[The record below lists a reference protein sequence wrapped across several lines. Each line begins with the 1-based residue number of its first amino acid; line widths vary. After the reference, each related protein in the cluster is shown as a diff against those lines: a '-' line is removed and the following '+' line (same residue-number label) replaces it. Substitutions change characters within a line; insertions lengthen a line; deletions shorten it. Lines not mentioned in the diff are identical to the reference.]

1 MGLVVVGNIVG
12 HVTIGSAVGVQ
23 GAGGAPAVA
32 VDGTGVEVVAPGAVA
47 VAGFVGIGMLDA
59 VGAAAVVVAV
69 VGGAGP
75 EAPAGAVDRVI
86 VAPVPL
92 VTVERPVGV
101 AVLVVGV
108 VGFGVLAQGEGEG
121 KEGEG
126 GVRRVPRAG
135 VGGGLELVVDPFFRS
150 KLSLSWPVL
159 PVVTATFCLFAPRS
173 LRLR

>member
-1 MGLVVVGNIVG
+1 
-12 HVTIGSAVGVQ
+12 
-23 GAGGAPAVA
+23 
-32 VDGTGVEVVAPGAVA
+32 
-47 VAGFVGIGMLDA
+47 MLDA

-69 VGGAGP
+69 VGDAGP

-92 VTVERPVGV
+92 VSVERPVGV
-101 AVLVVGV
+101 AVLVVGI
-108 VGFGVLAQGEGEG
+108 VGFGVLAQGEG
-121 KEGEG
+121 
-126 GVRRVPRAG
+126 VRRVPRVG
-135 VGGGLELVVDPFFRS
+135 VGVGLELAVDPFFRS